1 MIYAVAHDAHA
12 HLFDLFF
19 FFSALCIDENK
30 VPSDQLHTPLH
41 PCDALFSPLSLFVC
55 VCVPPVFTVVP
66 MGGVGKKEARHDDV
80 IGRYI

>member
-1 MIYAVAHDAHA
+1 MLSLTTRMRIYLIYFF
-12 HLFDLFF
+12 LFCSLYRREK
-19 FFSALCIDENK
+19 SAKRSIT
-30 VPSDQLHTPLH
+30 HPLH
-41 PCDALFSPLSLFVC
+41 PCDALFLPSLFCVC

>member
-1 MIYAVAHDAHA
+1 MLSLTTRMRIY
-12 HLFDLFF
+12 LIYF

-30 VPSDQLHTPLH
+30 VPSDQLHTPPSTL
-41 PCDALFSPLSLFVC
+41 ATLFSLPSLFFVY